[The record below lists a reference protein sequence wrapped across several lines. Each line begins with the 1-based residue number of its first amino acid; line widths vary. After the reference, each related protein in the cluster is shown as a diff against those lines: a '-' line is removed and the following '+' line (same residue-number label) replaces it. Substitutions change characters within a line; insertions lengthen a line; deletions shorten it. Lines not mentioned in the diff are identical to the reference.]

1 MKVPVEVGRVFQ
13 IKKVDPMKPLILL
26 VAFAIAAGV
35 FSSVSGGTI
44 ISTNLSSGDVIINI
58 NGQQDGAA
66 AFGGSTQGLTVI
78 GVNQDDW
85 YRPFNTQAQLLEY
98 TFQPG
103 TYRFRILDQTD
114 AAALFPSLT
123 QAQLN
128 QIGGAWTYNAPWVTD
143 YLAFDSSA
151 ATNPNEHQLFA
162 GAVTPGVPVPGA
174 NGWIPANPPL
184 GYDNAADAYNAAKLG
199 GYYDEI
205 VTGTGRYTGTVQ
217 TSYTFAQAETLIF
230 AVPDYYLFDN
240 SGIVSVLVSSA
251 SVPEPSSL
259 TLATLAGALFLGARL
274 VRRRTR

>member
-1 MKVPVEVGRVFQ
+1 
-13 IKKVDPMKPLILL
+13 MKPLILL

-44 ISTNLSSGDVIINI
+44 ITTNLPSGDAIINI

-66 AFGGSTQGLTVI
+66 AYGGSTQGLTVL

-85 YRPFNTQAQLLEY
+85 YRPFNTQGQLLEF

-103 TYRFRILDQTD
+103 TYRFRILNQTD
-114 AAALFPSLT
+114 AAAMFPSLT
-123 QAQLN
+123 QAQLS
-128 QIGGAWTYNAPWVTD
+128 QIGGAWTYNTPWVTD
-143 YLAFDSSA
+143 YVAFDSSA
-151 ATNPNEHQLFA
+151 ATNPTEHQLFA

-174 NGWIPANPPL
+174 SGWIPGE

-217 TSYTFAQAETLIF
+217 TSYTFTRAETLIF
-230 AVPDYYLFDN
+230 VAPDYDLADN

-259 TLATLAGALFLGARL
+259 TLAALAGALLLGARL
-274 VRRRTR
+274 VRRRTRRP